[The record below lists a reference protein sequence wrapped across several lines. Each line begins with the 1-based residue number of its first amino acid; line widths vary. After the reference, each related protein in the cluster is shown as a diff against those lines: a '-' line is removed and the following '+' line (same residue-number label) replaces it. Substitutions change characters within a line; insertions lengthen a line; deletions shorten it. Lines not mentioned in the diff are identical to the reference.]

1 VVLVNLAG
9 LRTVMRTSLLVNRSF
24 KQDMKQPL
32 VFPVAVFLLCLS
44 VSACAPK
51 KDMAWSQ
58 DKGLILQSLDD
69 INQSEKLTKSNM
81 DLLNQ
86 RMTRLEHRLAKQ
98 ELALEALKRS
108 VRKQKMRQKKR
119 ALEQKQQRDMQVHQK
134 ENNLVPKVIAVTQP
148 KPKLPMVVGARTLTP
163 KKSIQHASVV
173 DARDADLNKKSKEKD
188 LYTAAYL
195 SLKSGRYD
203 EAIVSFKDLLHQ
215 FPKGE
220 LVDQAYYWLGESF
233 LSKGDFVHAIESFS
247 SLVGAYPKS
256 GKYQPALL
264 RLAMAYQETHH
275 MADAK
280 AVLQRLVQEYPDSR
294 ASEKARTRLAAM
306 QGKGA

>member
-1 VVLVNLAG
+1 
-9 LRTVMRTSLLVNRSF
+9 
-24 KQDMKQPL
+24 MKQPL
-32 VFPVAVFLLCLS
+32 VFPVAAFLLCLS

-51 KDMAWSQ
+51 KDLTWSQ

-86 RMTRLEHRLAKQ
+86 RMTHLEQMLAKQ
-98 ELALEALKRS
+98 EVALGSLKYAVRKQHIKQKKLALE
-108 VRKQKMRQKKR
+108 Q
-119 ALEQKQQRDMQVHQK
+119 EQQHNTATQQQEIK
-134 ENNLVPKVIAVTQP
+134 PLPKVVAVQPP
-148 KPKLPMVVGARTLTP
+148 KPTIPVVVARSKKLE
-163 KKSIQHASVV
+163 KSIQKVPVV
-173 DARDADLNKKSKEKD
+173 DSRDANLSKKSKEKD

-203 EAIVSFKDLLHQ
+203 EAIASFQDLLQQ

-233 LSKGDFVHAIESFS
+233 LSKGDFAHAIESFS
-247 SLVGAYPKS
+247 SLVGGYPKS

-275 MADAK
+275 MTDAK
-280 AVLQRLVQEYPDSR
+280 AVLQRLIQEYPDSR
-294 ASEKARTRLAAM
+294 ASGKARTRLAAM
-306 QGKGA
+306 QKKGA